1 MFMNNI
7 NNPSEKIIIALD
19 GMNKD
24 EVFNLLEKIPEVV
37 WVKVGLELFV
47 SEGSDII
54 SVLKDKGKKIFLDL
68 KFHDIPT
75 TVARACFAASQTGA
89 EFISL
94 HTCAGMKALK
104 MAKEAADE
112 GAAKANIMPPKLLG
126 ITILTSWTQESF
138 VNDLL
143 IDQSIDQRVMHLADI
158 ASNSGLGG
166 CVCSPKEVQFLRKIY
181 PQTFE
186 LVTPGI
192 RSLDSDVN
200 DQSRVS
206 DASEA
211 LKLGASKL
219 VIGRAI
225 TQSNDPLFMFQSF
238 CNKAL
243 T

>member
-1 MFMNNI
+1 MKNI
-7 NNPSEKIIIALD
+7 DNPSEKIIVALD
-19 GMNKD
+19 GMDKSN
-24 EVFNLLEKIPEVV
+24 VFNLLEKIPEII

-47 SEGSDII
+47 SEGPDVLSI
-54 SVLKDKGKKIFLDL
+54 LKDKGKKIFLDL

-89 EFISL
+89 EYISL

-104 MAKEAADE
+104 MANEAAYE
-112 GAAKANIMPPKLLG
+112 GAAKVNLMPPKLLG

-138 VNDLL
+138 ANDLL
-143 IDQSIDQRVMHLADI
+143 IDQSIDQRVKHLANI
-158 ASNSGLGG
+158 AFDSGLGG
-166 CVCSPKEVQFLRKIY
+166 CVCSPKEVQFLREVY

-186 LVTPGI
+186 FVTPGI
-192 RSLDSDVN
+192 RSLGSDIN

-211 LKLGASKL
+211 LKMGASKL

-225 TQSNDPLFMFQSF
+225 TQSNDPGYMFKNF
-238 CNKAL
+238 CDKLAI
-243 T
+243 

>member
-1 MFMNNI
+1 MNNI

-19 GMNKD
+19 GMNKN

-112 GAAKANIMPPKLLG
+112 GAAKANLMPPKLLG

-225 TQSNDPLFMFQSF
+225 TQSNDPLCMFQSF